1 MIDFELSDDL
11 RDIQTRI
18 RNFVTEE
25 VLPREPEAFASGD
38 GFEKVLAELRDLAKD
53 KGLWTPHLPAEWG
66 GLGLGAMAMALVSQ
80 ECGVSILASLAIN
93 AMAPDEGNM
102 HLLLHAA
109 NDDQKQRYLKPLA
122 EAKVRSC
129 FAMTEQNV
137 ASSDP
142 LNLQT
147 TATKT
152 SDGWVL
158 NGEKWFITGAGRADF
173 AVVVAKTDPDGG
185 RNGYSLF
192 LVDTDNPGWKIL
204 REIEVMGPETRGGG
218 HYELV
223 LEDLAV
229 GDEDLLG
236 GVGEGFA
243 LSQHRLGHG
252 RIAHAMRWI
261 GVAQRSLDM
270 ATARAVERVAFGK
283 RLAEHQTV
291 SNWLA
296 DSAIQL
302 YNSRLMVMHAA
313 WLIDQGR
320 SAKQEIS
327 MLKVYVSE
335 ALNDIVDRAVQVFG
349 SLGYSKD
356 TPLEGFYRAARA
368 ARIYDGASEVHR
380 MVIARNVVKAQL
392 SNGTTTQATG
402 GLA

>member
-1 MIDFELSDDL
+1 
-11 RDIQTRI
+11 
-18 RNFVTEE
+18 
-25 VLPREPEAFASGD
+25 
-38 GFEKVLAELRDLAKD
+38 
-53 KGLWTPHLPAEWG
+53 
-66 GLGLGAMAMALVSQ
+66 
-80 ECGVSILASLAIN
+80 
-93 AMAPDEGNM
+93 
-102 HLLLHAA
+102 
-109 NDDQKQRYLKPLA
+109 
-122 EAKVRSC
+122 
-129 FAMTEQNV
+129 
-137 ASSDP
+137 
-142 LNLQT
+142 
-147 TATKT
+147 
-152 SDGWVL
+152 
-158 NGEKWFITGAGRADF
+158 
-173 AVVVAKTDPDGG
+173 GG

-229 GDEDLLG
+229 GDEALLG

-270 ATARAVERVAFGK
+270 ATTRAVERVAFGK

-335 ALNDIVDRAVQVFG
+335 ALNDIVDRAVQIFG

>member
-1 MIDFELSDDL
+1 MIDFELSPDL
-11 RDIQTRI
+11 QDIQRLI
-18 RNFVTEE
+18 RAYVTEE
-25 VLPREPEAFASGD
+25 VLPREQEAFASDD
-38 GFEKVLAELRDLAKD
+38 GFEKVLQELRGIARDR
-53 KGLWTPHLPAEWG
+53 GLWTPHLPSELG
-66 GLGLGAMAMALVSQ
+66 GLGLGAMGMALVSQ
-80 ECGVSILASLAIN
+80 ECGVSILASLGIN

-102 HLLLHAA
+102 HLLLHSA
-109 NDDQKQRYLKPLA
+109 NQDQKERYLKPLA
-122 EAKVRSC
+122 EARIRSC
-129 FAMTEQNV
+129 FAMTEQHV

-158 NGEKWFITGAGRADF
+158 NGEKWFITGAGGADF

-218 HYELV
+218 HYELK
-223 LEDLAV
+223 LEDLAI
-229 GDEDLLG
+229 GDDALLG

-261 GVAQRSLDM
+261 GVAQRSLDL
-270 ATARAVERVAFGK
+270 ATARSVDRVAFGK

-302 YNSRLMVMHAA
+302 YASRLMVLHAA

-320 SAKQEIS
+320 PAKQEIS
-327 MLKVYVSE
+327 MLKVFVSE
-335 ALNDIVDRAVQVFG
+335 ALNDIVDRALQVFG
-349 SLGYSKD
+349 SLGYSRD
-356 TPLEGFYRAARA
+356 TPIEGFYRAARA

-380 MVIARNVVKAQL
+380 MVIARNIVKAQH
-392 SNGTTTQATG
+392 SKGTTTPATG

>member
-18 RNFVTEE
+18 RSFVTDE
-25 VLPREPEAFASGD
+25 VLPRESEAFASDD
-38 GFEKVLAELRDLAKD
+38 GFEKVLAELRDLAKER
-53 KGLWTPHLPAEWG
+53 GLWTPHLPPEWG
-66 GLGLGAMAMALVSQ
+66 GLGLGAMGMALVSQ

-109 NDDQKQRYLKPLA
+109 NDEQKQRYLKPLA
-122 EAKVRSC
+122 EAKIRSC

-152 SDGWVL
+152 ADGWVL
-158 NGEKWFITGAGRADF
+158 NGEKWFITGAGGADF
-173 AVVVAKTDPDGG
+173 SVVVAKTDPDGG

-229 GDEDLLG
+229 GDDALLG

-270 ATARAVERVAFGK
+270 ATTRSVERVAFGK

-302 YNSRLMVMHAA
+302 YNSRLMVLHAA

-335 ALNDIVDRAVQVFG
+335 ALNDIVDRAVQIFG